1 VRDAS
6 EDGGGE
12 RWGGV
17 EGEEFFGM
25 EGGGDECGEVCGVE
39 VAVFGREDGVDE
51 KHGGYKGV
59 LEADLE
65 GDGDGDSV
73 VIGLVDVA
81 VFSGCD
87 DVGEIPNEVD
97 ILGEVNVDLIA

>member
-1 VRDAS
+1 
-6 EDGGGE
+6 
-12 RWGGV
+12 
-17 EGEEFFGM
+17 
-25 EGGGDECGEVCGVE
+25 
-39 VAVFGREDGVDE
+39 
-51 KHGGYKGV
+51 V

-97 ILGEVNVDLIA
+97 ILGEVNVDLIAEFAREGEEIGRGVDHNVGCEGV